1 MKITHLYIKNYK
13 SIKELDISLSDK
25 VNVFIGEN
33 SVGKSNVFSAIDWLL
48 GSVYPSL
55 NNIPQEDFYRGD
67 ISAQLIV
74 RISFDDGHYLEM
86 NTKWFDGKGNKKS
99 GLNLDGRNYVSDDIR
114 QKYMSAYVGADRKIS
129 ENPANN
135 RWTLLGRLLRDINS
149 RFITE
154 SIKDNETGEEISKV
168 DYFKKQMQTIRDKTL
183 FSVKDEN
190 GQNIMEEF
198 ARILGEETAK
208 QLNREREDFA
218 IDLNMY
224 DAWNYYRTLQ
234 IMVNE
239 SETGMIFR
247 ASDLGMGIQAS
258 ITIAILKAYSKLKL
272 KNQTPVI
279 IDEPELFLHP
289 QGRRNFYQIIRD
301 LADNGT
307 QVLLTTHSPEFIELN
322 YFNEIFVVRK
332 NRTNGTYIRRACPKS
347 FVDDFYCRYKREV
360 AESDILER
368 YKNAFENTGDS
379 QKSSEALFAR
389 KIVLVEGESEVL
401 ILPYLFTL
409 LGYNLI
415 TEGITIVRCGG
426 KSEIDRFY
434 RLYSEFGI
442 PCYVIFDG
450 DYQNFGTDDEA
461 ATIIKNKA
469 ILELFNESSD
479 FPDDNVHEGY
489 LGFKY
494 RLEENLNIGEVGNA
508 KALALYRR
516 VKDKITNW
524 AEVPDWVSDVI
535 NKIKQLPNE
544 ASSVLKSRPQTSLK
558 YSDWL

>member
-208 QLNREREDFA
+208 E
-218 IDLNMY
+218 
-224 DAWNYYRTLQ
+224 
-234 IMVNE
+234 
-239 SETGMIFR
+239 
-247 ASDLGMGIQAS
+247 
-258 ITIAILKAYSKLKL
+258 
-272 KNQTPVI
+272 
-279 IDEPELFLHP
+279 
-289 QGRRNFYQIIRD
+289 
-301 LADNGT
+301 
-307 QVLLTTHSPEFIELN
+307 
-322 YFNEIFVVRK
+322 
-332 NRTNGTYIRRACPKS
+332 
-347 FVDDFYCRYKREV
+347 
-360 AESDILER
+360 
-368 YKNAFENTGDS
+368 
-379 QKSSEALFAR
+379 
-389 KIVLVEGESEVL
+389 
-401 ILPYLFTL
+401 
-409 LGYNLI
+409 
-415 TEGITIVRCGG
+415 
-426 KSEIDRFY
+426 
-434 RLYSEFGI
+434 
-442 PCYVIFDG
+442 
-450 DYQNFGTDDEA
+450 
-461 ATIIKNKA
+461 
-469 ILELFNESSD
+469 
-479 FPDDNVHEGY
+479 
-489 LGFKY
+489 
-494 RLEENLNIGEVGNA
+494 NA
-508 KALALYRR
+508 K
-516 VKDKITNW
+516 I
-524 AEVPDWVSDVI
+524 S
-535 NKIKQLPNE
+535 QLI
-544 ASSVLKSRPQTSLK
+544 
-558 YSDWL
+558 